1 MQRLISVTLK
11 EITVVGFVDL
21 MEVLSVFFFF
31 FFFLESSVKSLPL
44 DPQTKQN
51 LFDLSVATSETT
63 DACVSMG

>member
-21 MEVLSVFFFF
+21 MEVLSVFF